1 MFAHSARGAV
11 LEKKKKKKAENAD
24 VLVVDAI
31 QTGL

>member
-11 LEKKKKKKAENAD
+11 LEKKKKKAENAD

-31 QTGL
+31 QMGL